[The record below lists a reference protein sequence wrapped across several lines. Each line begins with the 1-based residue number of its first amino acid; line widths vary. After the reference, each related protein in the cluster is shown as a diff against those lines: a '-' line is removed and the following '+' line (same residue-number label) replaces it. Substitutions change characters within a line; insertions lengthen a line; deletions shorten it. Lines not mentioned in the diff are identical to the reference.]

1 MALARPRHPGCGGLA
16 GGWPARR
23 LRGPVGGQPWGV
35 SARCRSAAS
44 HCRPHRGSA
53 THHAGNARCHCPS
66 GGLSMYVAVK
76 GGEAA
81 ILNSYQLLARQRRGD
96 VSGPQLS
103 GAQIRP
109 QLKLAVDRV
118 MTEGSVY
125 DPELAALAIK
135 QAAGDLVEAIFLLRA
150 YRATLP
156 RLGTTCPLDT
166 SRMALDRRISAT
178 FKDLPGGQ
186 VLGPT
191 YDYTQRLLDFKLL
204 AEGTVAPPAAA
215 AAAVPPGPTPR
226 VVDLLNQE
234 GLIETRLVPPG
245 DPAPTDLT
253 REPLRF
259 PANRA
264 TRLQN
269 LARGDEG
276 FLLAMA
282 YSTQRGYS
290 HSHPFVGEVRLGT
303 VAVEVVPEELGFA
316 IEIGDIEITECE
328 MVNQF
333 AGSKSQ
339 PPQFTR
345 GYGLA
350 FGHSERKAMAMS
362 LVDRAL
368 RADEL
373 GEPVESPAQMQEF
386 VLGHS
391 DSLEAS
397 GFVQHLKLPHYVD
410 FQSELE
416 LVRKMRAAAAH
427 PTTPADAAPVDGHFT
442 FAYLDERTKRMIRRA
457 ILKAVAIPGYQVPF
471 GSREMPLP
479 YGWGT
484 GGIQVNAANTR
495 RFFERTTSVATTP
508 RTREATLIQTRHRIP
523 ETPLAEG
530 QVIVYQVPV
539 PEPMQRLEPRETE
552 TRTLHGLA
560 EYGLMHVKLY
570 EDIARYGHIATT
582 YDYPVLVNGRYV
594 MAPSPIPKFDNP
606 KMHMNPALQLFG
618 AGREKRIYAVPPYT
632 SVESLGFEDHP
643 FEVQRWDAACALCGA
658 TDSFLDEVIT
668 DDQGGRMHVCSDS
681 DYCHERQAQQAETA
695 QVEGGAA

>member
-1 MALARPRHPGCGGLA
+1 
-16 GGWPARR
+16 
-23 LRGPVGGQPWGV
+23 
-35 SARCRSAAS
+35 
-44 HCRPHRGSA
+44 
-53 THHAGNARCHCPS
+53 
-66 GGLSMYVAVK
+66 MYVAVK

-81 ILNSYQLLARQRRGD
+81 ILNSYRLLAEQRRGD
-96 VSGPQLS
+96 TAQPELS
-103 GAQIRP
+103 VPQIRE

-156 RLGTTCPLDT
+156 RLGTTHPLDT
-166 SRMALDRRISAT
+166 ARMVLARRISAT

-191 YDYTQRLLDFKLL
+191 YDYTQRLLDFTLL
-204 AEGTVAPPAAA
+204 AQGDAPSAARAVPAADA
-215 AAAVPPGPTPR
+215 PASTPR

-234 GLIETRLVPPG
+234 GLIETRPIPPG
-245 DPAPTDLT
+245 DPAPADLT

-282 YSTQRGYS
+282 YSTQRGYA
-290 HSHPFVGEVRLGT
+290 HSHPFVGELRLGT
-303 VAVEVVPEELGFA
+303 VAVEIAPEELGFA
-316 IEIGDIEITECE
+316 ISIGDMEITECE

-333 AGSKSQ
+333 AGSKEQ

-386 VLGHS
+386 VLSHS

-416 LVRKMRAAAAH
+416 LVRRMRASATAAATNATA
-427 PTTPADAAPVDGHFT
+427 PDAMTGDPA
-442 FAYLDERTKRMIRRA
+442 
-457 ILKAVAIPGYQVPF
+457 
-471 GSREMPLP
+471 
-479 YGWGT
+479 
-484 GGIQVNAANTR
+484 
-495 RFFERTTSVATTP
+495 
-508 RTREATLIQTRHRIP
+508 
-523 ETPLAEG
+523 
-530 QVIVYQVPV
+530 
-539 PEPMQRLEPRETE
+539 
-552 TRTLHGLA
+552 
-560 EYGLMHVKLY
+560 
-570 EDIARYGHIATT
+570 
-582 YDYPVLVNGRYV
+582 
-594 MAPSPIPKFDNP
+594 
-606 KMHMNPALQLFG
+606 
-618 AGREKRIYAVPPYT
+618 
-632 SVESLGFEDHP
+632 
-643 FEVQRWDAACALCGA
+643 
-658 TDSFLDEVIT
+658 
-668 DDQGGRMHVCSDS
+668 
-681 DYCHERQAQQAETA
+681 
-695 QVEGGAA
+695 

>member
-1 MALARPRHPGCGGLA
+1 
-16 GGWPARR
+16 
-23 LRGPVGGQPWGV
+23 
-35 SARCRSAAS
+35 
-44 HCRPHRGSA
+44 
-53 THHAGNARCHCPS
+53 
-66 GGLSMYVAVK
+66 MYVAVK

-81 ILNSYQLLARQRRGD
+81 ILNSYRLLAAQRRGD
-96 VSGPQLS
+96 TGEPELS
-103 GAQIRP
+103 VEQIRQ

-135 QAAGDLVEAIFLLRA
+135 QASGDLVEAIFLLRA

-156 RLGTTCPLDT
+156 RLGSTCPLDT
-166 SRMALDRRISAT
+166 ARMVLDRRISAT

-191 YDYTQRLLDFKLL
+191 YDYTQRLLDFTLL
-204 AEGTVAPPAAA
+204 AQGEVPAMPSIQAA
-215 AAAVPPGPTPR
+215 DTAVPSTTPR

-234 GLIETRLVPPG
+234 GLIETRPVPLG
-245 DPAPTDLT
+245 DPLPKDLT

-259 PANRA
+259 PADRA

-303 VAVEVVPEELGFA
+303 VAVEIEPEELGFA
-316 IEIGDIEITECE
+316 IDIGDIEITECE

-333 AGSKSQ
+333 AGSKTI

-373 GEPVESPAQMQEF
+373 GEPIESPAQMQEF
-386 VLGHS
+386 VLSHS

-416 LVRKMRAAAAH
+416 LVRKMRAAA
-427 PTTPADAAPVDGHFT
+427 
-442 FAYLDERTKRMIRRA
+442 RTD
-457 ILKAVAIPGYQVPF
+457 
-471 GSREMPLP
+471 
-479 YGWGT
+479 T
-484 GGIQVNAANTR
+484 
-495 RFFERTTSVATTP
+495 
-508 RTREATLIQTRHRIP
+508 
-523 ETPLAEG
+523 
-530 QVIVYQVPV
+530 
-539 PEPMQRLEPRETE
+539 
-552 TRTLHGLA
+552 
-560 EYGLMHVKLY
+560 
-570 EDIARYGHIATT
+570 
-582 YDYPVLVNGRYV
+582 
-594 MAPSPIPKFDNP
+594 
-606 KMHMNPALQLFG
+606 
-618 AGREKRIYAVPPYT
+618 
-632 SVESLGFEDHP
+632 
-643 FEVQRWDAACALCGA
+643 
-658 TDSFLDEVIT
+658 
-668 DDQGGRMHVCSDS
+668 SDS
-681 DYCHERQAQQAETA
+681 VPGDDA
-695 QVEGGAA
+695 